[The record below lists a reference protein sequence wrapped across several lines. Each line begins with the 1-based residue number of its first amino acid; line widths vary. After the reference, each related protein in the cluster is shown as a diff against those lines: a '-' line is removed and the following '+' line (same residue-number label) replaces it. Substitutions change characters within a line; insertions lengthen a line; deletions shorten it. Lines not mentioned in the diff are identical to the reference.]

1 MVYLTGD
8 IHGQPHNILYLTSKY
23 KITSSDILVLLGD
36 VGVNYSGGNRDL
48 KAKYVLNSLDIPI
61 LCIHGNHEKRPYTI
75 EGYKE
80 ILWNGGITYTEDE
93 FPNLHFAKDGEIYDL
108 QGHKAIAIGGAY
120 SVDKFYRLMNGYAW
134 FEDEQPSDEIK
145 ENVIKKLESVNWKIE
160 NVLSHT
166 CPKKYTPT
174 EAFLKGLDQSTV
186 DTSTEEWLDTIEDKL
201 TYRRWFCGHWHI
213 NKRIDKMHFLMESVE
228 AIDDLGEN

>member
-1 MVYLTGD
+1 
-8 IHGQPHNILYLTSKY
+8 
-23 KITSSDILVLLGD
+23 
-36 VGVNYSGGNRDL
+36 
-48 KAKYVLNSLDIPI
+48 
-61 LCIHGNHEKRPYTI
+61 
-75 EGYKE
+75 
-80 ILWNGGITYTEDE
+80 
-93 FPNLHFAKDGEIYDL
+93 
-108 QGHKAIAIGGAY
+108 
-120 SVDKFYRLMNGYAW
+120 LMNGYAW

-186 DTSTEEWLDTIEDKL
+186 DTSTEEWLHSIEDKL
-201 TYRRWFCGHWHI
+201 TYGRWFCGHWHI